1 MQQVLDFINIY
12 KLKISESQ
20 MLIIESI
27 YKNNN
32 NVKFDWETERLINT
46 FNFTIELS
54 YFDMASKYLNTFK
67 ITNKC

>member
-27 YKNNN
+27 YENNN